1 MAFLKDNFDDLGFY
15 TPKNFDT
22 ENSIII
28 SYYKGE
34 DVEPHFY
41 YMLDGLRIE
50 KV

>member
-28 SYYKGE
+28 SYYKVE